1 MSGHPVMTTY
11 FYQATDP
18 AGEIVEG
25 DIEASDY
32 RVALQKVR
40 NLNYFPIR
48 VSEEKPEK
56 SFFKNWSAPASQAF
70 TFSAVSSRELLGF
83 TQQLATLISSKLTLD
98 KSLTI
103 TTRLTEKEKTREMF
117 QDIQK
122 RVHGGSSFADALAAY
137 PKVFSN
143 MYINLIRAGELG
155 GVLDVV
161 LKRLA
166 DFLENLQDTKSKITN
181 AMIYPAIL
189 LSFGGLAIIF
199 LMAFVVPKF
208 AAIFED
214 KGDAIPFL
222 TKVLLNISG
231 FMIQNWWAIGAT
243 LMFALIAFL
252 VYVKSDVG
260 KFHWDH
266 LVLKLPLFGDLVKKV
281 EASRFSRTMA
291 TLLNSGV
298 PVLQALNVVQSVI
311 NNRVVAAAMEPLK
324 EGLKS
329 GQGLSRSLQKTDVFP
344 PLAVHMIVVGEET
357 GELEN
362 MMVSVADAFDKEVD
376 NSIRRI
382 LTVLGPLLLLSI
394 GGTLIFIVVAI
405 FLGMFSVTDL
415 IM

>member
-1 MSGHPVMTTY
+1 MTTY
-11 FYQATDP
+11 FYQATDQT
-18 AGEIVEG
+18 GEIVEG

-32 RVALQKVR
+32 RVAVQKVR
-40 NLNYFPIR
+40 NLNYFPIK
-48 VSEEKPEK
+48 VTQEEPDT
-56 SFFKNWSAPASQAF
+56 SFLKKWKAPTSQAF
-70 TFSAVSSRELLGF
+70 SFSKVSSYELMNF

-122 RVHGGSSFADALAAY
+122 RVHGGSSFADALAVY
-137 PKVFSN
+137 PKVFSK

-166 DFLENLQDTKSKITN
+166 EFLENLQDTKSKITN

-189 LSFGGLAIIF
+189 ISFGGAAVIF
-199 LMAFVVPKF
+199 LMSFVVPKF
-208 AAIFED
+208 AVIFED
-214 KGDAIPFL
+214 KGDAIPLL
-222 TKVLLNISG
+222 TKVLLNVSG
-231 FMIQNWWAIGAT
+231 FMIQNWWSIGAT
-243 LMFALIAFL
+243 SVFALIAFVTYL
-252 VYVKSDVG
+252 KSDVG
-260 KFHWDH
+260 KMHWDQ

-281 EASRFSRTMA
+281 EVSRFSRTMA
-291 TLLNSGV
+291 TLLDSGV
-298 PVLQALNVVQSVI
+298 PVLQALNVVQTVI
-311 NNRVVAAAMEPLK
+311 SNRVIAAAMKPLQ

-329 GQGLSRSLQKTDVFP
+329 GQGISRSLQKTDTFP

-362 MMVSVADAFDKEVD
+362 MMVNVADAFDKEVD

-382 LTVLGPLLLLSI
+382 LAVLGPLLLLSI

-405 FLGMFSVTDL
+405 FLGMFSVTNL

>member
-1 MSGHPVMTTY
+1 MTTY

-166 DFLENLQDTKSKITN
+166 DFMENLQDKRSKITN
-181 AMIYPAIL
+181 SMIYPYIIVA
-189 LSFGGLAIIF
+189 FG
-199 LMAFVVPKF
+199 
-208 AAIFED
+208 
-214 KGDAIPFL
+214 
-222 TKVLLNISG
+222 
-231 FMIQNWWAIGAT
+231 
-243 LMFALIAFL
+243 
-252 VYVKSDVG
+252 
-260 KFHWDH
+260 
-266 LVLKLPLFGDLVKKV
+266 
-281 EASRFSRTMA
+281 
-291 TLLNSGV
+291 
-298 PVLQALNVVQSVI
+298 
-311 NNRVVAAAMEPLK
+311 
-324 EGLKS
+324 
-329 GQGLSRSLQKTDVFP
+329 
-344 PLAVHMIVVGEET
+344 
-357 GELEN
+357 
-362 MMVSVADAFDKEVD
+362 
-376 NSIRRI
+376 
-382 LTVLGPLLLLSI
+382 
-394 GGTLIFIVVAI
+394 
-405 FLGMFSVTDL
+405 
-415 IM
+415 

>member
-1 MSGHPVMTTY
+1 MTTY

-18 AGEIVEG
+18 EGEIIEG

-32 RVALQKVR
+32 RIALQKVR

-48 VSEEKPEK
+48 VTEEKPEK
-56 SFFKNWSAPASQAF
+56 SFFKDWSAPASRAF
-70 TFSAVSSRELLGF
+70 SFSTISSRELLGF

-103 TTRLTEKEKTREMF
+103 TTRLTEKEKTREML

-122 RVHGGSSFADALAAY
+122 RVHGGSSFADALAVY
-137 PKVFSN
+137 PKVFSK
-143 MYINLIRAGELG
+143 MYINLVRAGELG
-155 GVLDVV
+155 GVLAVV

-166 DFLENLQDTKSKITN
+166 DFLENLQDTKSKIIN

-189 LSFGGLAIIF
+189 ITFGGLAIIF
-199 LMAFVVPKF
+199 LMSFVVPKF
-208 AAIFED
+208 AGIFED
-214 KGDAIPFL
+214 KGEAIPFL
-222 TKVLLNISG
+222 TKVLLDVSG

-243 LMFALIAFL
+243 SVFALIAFW
-252 VYVKSDVG
+252 VYVKSDAG
-260 KFHWDH
+260 KLHWDQ
-266 LVLKLPLFGDLVKKV
+266 LILKLPLFGDLVKKV
-281 EASRFSRTMA
+281 EVSRFSRTMA
-291 TLLNSGV
+291 TLLDSGV

-311 NNRVVAAAMEPLK
+311 NNRVVAAAMKPLQ

-329 GQGLSRSLQKTDVFP
+329 GQGLSRSLQKTDTFP

-357 GELEN
+357 GELES
-362 MMVSVADAFDKEVD
+362 MMVNVADAFDKEVD

-382 LTVLGPLLLLSI
+382 LAVLGPLLLLTI

-405 FLGMFSVTDL
+405 FLGMFSVTNL